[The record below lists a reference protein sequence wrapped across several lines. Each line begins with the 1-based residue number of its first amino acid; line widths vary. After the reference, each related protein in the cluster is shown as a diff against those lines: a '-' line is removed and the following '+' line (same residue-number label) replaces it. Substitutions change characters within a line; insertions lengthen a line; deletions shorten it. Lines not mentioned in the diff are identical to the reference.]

1 MTLVDRM
8 VRFLL
13 PKEIHFFEMLE
24 RSAQLAVEATTL
36 LEEIVTAP
44 PDGRSAVMQRIRDV
58 EHASDANV
66 HAVYDALN
74 RTFVTPI
81 DRSDIYALAS
91 KLEDVVDRVH
101 ATALQLSVHAMTDT
115 PAGSIELATLSK
127 QAATEAHT
135 AVSLLRN
142 ASKLEG
148 IRGHCQQMS
157 KLEHDGDEVFR
168 KQVGL
173 LFANESN
180 AVRLIQHKEFLEGLE
195 RTLDA
200 CDHTGGTLT
209 AIVIKHA

>member
-13 PKEIHFFEMLE
+13 PREVHFFEMLE
-24 RSAQLAVEATTL
+24 RSAQLAVDATAL
-36 LEEIVTAP
+36 LSEIVSAP
-44 PDGRSAVMQRIRDV
+44 PEGRAAVMNRIRDV

-81 DRSDIYALAS
+81 DRSDIFALAS
-91 KLEDVVDRVH
+91 KLEDVVDLVH
-101 ATALQLSVHAMTDT
+101 ATALQMSVHAMTDT
-115 PAGSIELATLSK
+115 PAGSVELAALTA
-127 QAATEAHT
+127 QAATEARA

-142 ASKLEG
+142 ASKLDG
-148 IRGHCQQMS
+148 IRVHCQQMS

-173 LFANESN
+173 LFAHETN

-195 RTLDA
+195 RALDA